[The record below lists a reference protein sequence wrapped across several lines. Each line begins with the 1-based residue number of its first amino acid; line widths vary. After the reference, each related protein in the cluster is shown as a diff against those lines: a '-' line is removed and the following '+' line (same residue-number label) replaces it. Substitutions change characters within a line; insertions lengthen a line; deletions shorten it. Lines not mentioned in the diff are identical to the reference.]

1 MYYILVKHYYYN
13 NTLYA
18 PKDSPMEDAWGQKLT
33 FKSLDEARSFLAS
46 IDVDTQLTQQ
56 TYTTSGWYSLA
67 HGEYDRPDYQIRRS
81 RGTKKKLSRLI
92 DELIDMLEYVI
103 DDGYYYE
110 GANQLLSALREVRDE
125 S

>member
-1 MYYILVKHYYYN
+1 MGGDVMYYILKKHYYHN

-18 PKDSPMEDAWGQKLT
+18 PKDGPMKDTRGKKIT
-33 FKSLDEARSFLAS
+33 FESLDEARSFLAL

-56 TYTTSGWYSLA
+56 TYTTSLA
-67 HGEYDRPDYQIRRS
+67 HYQIRRS

-92 DELIDMLEYVI
+92 DELIDVLEYVI